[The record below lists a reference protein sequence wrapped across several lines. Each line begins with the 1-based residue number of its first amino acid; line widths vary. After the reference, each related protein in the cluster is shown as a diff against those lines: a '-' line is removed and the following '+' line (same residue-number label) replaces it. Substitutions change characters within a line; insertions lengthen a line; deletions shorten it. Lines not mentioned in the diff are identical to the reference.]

1 MSVSIEWDNPQQTVI
16 RVCFKGKWDADD
28 LHRIILQGRNMITP
42 VNHPVD
48 NIFDFSHSGSSPTSA
63 LAILQNL
70 DLERTENERL
80 IIIVKAN
87 SYIKT
92 MCNIAR
98 KLSPRTFANLL
109 FVDSINEAYNAIAT
123 PFALV
128 R

>member
-1 MSVSIEWDNPQQTVI
+1 MPVSIGWDNPQQRVI
-16 RVCFKGKWDADD
+16 RVCFKSKWDADD
-28 LHRIILQGRNMITP
+28 LQGMILQGRSMIAS
-42 VNHPVD
+42 VKHPVD
-48 NIFDFSHSGSSPTSA
+48 CIFDFSHSVSSPTTA

-70 DLERTENERL
+70 DFEHHENERL